1 MVPWSISHISFT
13 LLVILLLGS
22 TQLTLP
28 VHAQAFK
35 PLGLSRPTSSYID
48 RQRMFF
54 AAGEPSY
61 YSDSIPRTQ
70 AFAIDLS
77 VSWNTSNPV
86 FNKLPDSPPLFYGP
100 SAMSADGKQWV
111 VFDNTTAYTY
121 NLDTAKWSTLFH
133 TKDII
138 GGDHIAVT
146 DPETGFIYSPATFP
160 SLMRLNITSKSYDR
174 LMMPKELKEADFYSA
189 AWSTSQKKM
198 YLIGGKTN
206 RGFEDQ
212 LLYLNMLSYN
222 DKDGWRNL
230 TRETK
235 GDIPQPRFSACLEPA
250 FGGTKMVLFG
260 GYTRDKVLTLPEIHI
275 LDVATMVWKRGPDI
289 DQKERR
295 AQAAC
300 AVSNDH
306 FIAWGGIAKD
316 TDPLESYLFVQNSTV
331 VFNLKTNNW
340 TSIYNATSIP
350 STTSTL
356 VPSVSASTFPTG
368 TPIADDSRSSGGLS
382 LDATIAIIALGVA
395 GVALAFGTF
404 ILCRMRRRRSQKG
417 IQGPASNEDS
427 PKPAITD
434 NDVHVNTSKAND
446 FSGRGPQESS
456 LNGNSE
462 FEKYVSKN
470 PQRPVAQFPPQAINP
485 ANPHATI
492 PPQPS
497 QDPQWFVTK
506 TPLQAFQPVEL
517 HGIIPRQPPQNPHSL
532 MTQSQVDDYPQE
544 GYTVPEKW

>member
-1 MVPWSISHISFT
+1 
-13 LLVILLLGS
+13 
-22 TQLTLP
+22 
-28 VHAQAFK
+28 
-35 PLGLSRPTSSYID
+35 
-48 RQRMFF
+48 MFF
-54 AAGEPSY
+54 AAGDRSIA
-61 YSDSIPRTQ
+61 SDSIPRTQ
-70 AFAIDLS
+70 VFAIDLS
-77 VSWNTSNPV
+77 VSWNTSNPI
-86 FNKLPDSPPLFYGP
+86 FNKLPDSPPIFYGP
-100 SAMSADGKQWV
+100 SAISADRKQWV

-121 NLDTAKWSTLFH
+121 NLDTAKWSTLFQ
-133 TKDII
+133 TTDLI
-138 GGDHIAVT
+138 GGDDIAVT
-146 DPETGFIYSPATFP
+146 DPETGFIYSPATYP

-174 LMMPKELKEADFYSA
+174 LMMPKELGDAYFYSA
-189 AWSTSQKKM
+189 AWSTFQKKM
-198 YLIGGKTN
+198 YLIGGKTGT
-206 RGFEDQ
+206 GFEDQ
-212 LLYLNMLSYN
+212 LLYLNMFSYN

-230 TRETK
+230 TKEAK

-260 GYTRDKVLTLPEIHI
+260 GYTRDKALTLPDIHI

-306 FIAWGGIAKD
+306 FIAWGGQVRNSD
-316 TDPLESYLFVQNSTV
+316 YFVQNSTV

-356 VPSVSASTFPTG
+356 MPSVSAPTFPTG
-368 TPIADDSRSSGGLS
+368 THIADDSRSTGGLS
-382 LDATIAIIALGVA
+382 LDATIAITALGVA

-417 IQGPASNEDS
+417 IQGPVSNTEDP

-434 NDVHVNTSKAND
+434 IDVQVNTSKANG

-470 PQRPVAQFPPQAINP
+470 PQRPAVQSPPQAINP
-485 ANPHATI
+485 ANPHTTI
-492 PPQPS
+492 PSQPPQN
-497 QDPQWFVTK
+497 PQWFVTK
-506 TPLQAFQPVEL
+506 IPVQAFQPVEP

-532 MTQSQVDDYPQE
+532 MTQSQVDDYPQG
-544 GYTVPEKW
+544 GYTVPEKS